1 MIEAL
6 GTACHHL
13 GQPATVII
21 GYLEMTRRM
30 DLPAE
35 AQAMLEEC
43 RVAADAVAS
52 ILDRLQQMTV
62 YRTEP
67 YLPQKTSDPE
77 SSKSDNLIKI
87 W

>member
-1 MIEAL
+1 
-6 GTACHHL
+6 
-13 GQPATVII
+13 
-21 GYLEMTRRM
+21 M
-30 DLPAE
+30 DDNN
-35 AQAMLEEC
+35 
-43 RVAADAVAS
+43 RDDTAADAVAS